1 MQLRVDESGRFI
13 GSATGVL
20 GGLHVKGSVA
30 QQLRK
35 STSRRSL
42 DAVAPAQVLILLYL
56 LLVGVIRAYHIFML
70 WGMALVRLL
79 LHLLE
84 SVGACA
90 V

>member
-20 GGLHVKGSVA
+20 GGLHVKGSVV

-42 DAVAPAQVLILLYL
+42 DAVTPAQVRVMG
-56 LLVGVIRAYHIFML
+56 VGVRVIIHACHTFVW
-70 WGMALVRLL
+70 WGTSPR
-79 LHLLE
+79 
-84 SVGACA
+84 
-90 V
+90 

>member
-20 GGLHVKGSVA
+20 GGLHVKGSVV

-42 DAVAPAQVLILLYL
+42 DAVASAQVRVMGLGFR
-56 LLVGVIRAYHIFML
+56 V
-70 WGMALVRLL
+70 
-79 LHLLE
+79 
-84 SVGACA
+84 
-90 V
+90 

>member
-20 GGLHVKGSVA
+20 GGLHVKGSVV

-42 DAVAPAQVLILLYL
+42 DAVAPAQARVTDFRLH
-56 LLVGVIRAYHIFML
+56 GVCHAHHTFV
-70 WGMALVRLL
+70 WCGMALR
-79 LHLLE
+79 
-84 SVGACA
+84 
-90 V
+90 